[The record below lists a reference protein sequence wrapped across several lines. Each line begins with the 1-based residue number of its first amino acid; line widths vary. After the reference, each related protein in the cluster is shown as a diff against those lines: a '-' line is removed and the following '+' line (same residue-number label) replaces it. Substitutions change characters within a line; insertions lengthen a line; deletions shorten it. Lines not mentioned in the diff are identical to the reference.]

1 VGASGAKARPSV
13 NEQMDV
19 LKRGAAEVIEEGEL
33 ARKIERSLA
42 QDRPLI
48 VKLGV
53 DPTAPDLHLGHAVVL
68 RKARQFQ
75 DLGHLFVL
83 LIGDFTGRVGDPSGR
98 NEARPQLEPEVL
110 ERNALTYLEQ
120 AKKILDDDPRRLR
133 VDRNSRW
140 LAGLRFADIT
150 RLASRFTVARMLERQ
165 DFAARYKAEVPI
177 YLHEFFYPLMQG
189 YDSVELKADVEL
201 GGTEQK
207 FNLLVARNIQRDFN
221 LEPEVAF
228 LMPVLEGT
236 DGVQRMG
243 KSRGNY
249 IGLDEPPREMYGKTM
264 SIPDSL
270 IMRYAE
276 VCTGS
281 SQTVAFISGHL
292 EADKPRDAKMR
303 LAREIVTLYHG
314 PEAARAAEDEF
325 VRVFSRGELPEEMPE
340 VVLAP
345 DALCGMAEPGA
356 AGPLVRLSRLIVAAG
371 LAPSNS
377 EARRLIA
384 QGGVRFDGARLDDP
398 ECTVTLRDGVVVQVG
413 RRRVARLRIAREPG
427 GVH

>member
-1 VGASGAKARPSV
+1 MGASGAKARPSV

-270 IMRYAE
+270 ILRYFE
-276 VCTGS
+276 VCTAS
-281 SQTVAFISGHL
+281 RDVKEVAAGLESGRLH
-292 EADKPRDAKMR
+292 PRDAKMR

-325 VRVFSRGELPEEMPE
+325 VRVFSRGEVPEEMPE

-345 DALCGMAEPGA
+345 DALRGMA
-356 AGPLVRLSRLIVAAG
+356 GPVRLSRLIVAAG